1 MADDKSS
8 RSSEHYLLM
17 SNANDAHLIYKMAGT
32 MLASSIENSSK
43 GDAQSSVRTSM
54 ESGLPQ
60 RFKNSNATGSFQSA
74 NFGNLSNVTKDNN

>member
-43 GDAQSSVRTSM
+43 GDA
-54 ESGLPQ
+54 
-60 RFKNSNATGSFQSA
+60 
-74 NFGNLSNVTKDNN
+74 